1 MTTRDTCRTS
11 IPRAEISKGKWERER
26 EGGEGRDG
34 GEEEKVG
41 LTQDVGGD
49 EDLELALSEVL
60 EDVIALFRRHL
71 LAVQHL
77 YFMSRLSH
85 LLRELLC
92 RSYRL

>member
-11 IPRAEISKGKWERER
+11 IPRAEISKGKWERE
-26 EGGEGRDG
+26 EGEEERDEE
-34 GEEEKVG
+34 EEEKVG

-71 LAVQHL
+71 LAVQHF